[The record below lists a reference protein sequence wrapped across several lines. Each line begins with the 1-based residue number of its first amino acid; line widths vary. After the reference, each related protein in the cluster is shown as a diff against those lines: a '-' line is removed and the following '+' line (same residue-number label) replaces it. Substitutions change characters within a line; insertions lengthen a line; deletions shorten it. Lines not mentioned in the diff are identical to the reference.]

1 MGGGP
6 RLRHDDAVPVRLGF
20 EQHVDVVRAAGE
32 RLATLVAE
40 VDLGAPV
47 PTCPRWTVADLLAH
61 QTMVHRWAAAHV
73 AGGDPEAVP
82 SKRDLLASVPDLR
95 AHYRGGLVL
104 LLDALRAAP
113 ADLRA
118 MTFLRDAPAPREF
131 WARRQAHETT
141 VHAVDS
147 QSAALGRA
155 PTALEAAAAGI
166 TPEVA
171 LDGLDELLCGFV
183 TRGRSKTVLAT
194 PATVH
199 VRPTDVDEEWTMQ
212 VADSITTTHRATT
225 QDDGDAVLSGT
236 GTQLYLG
243 LWNRGDEVV
252 GRGRG
257 REVLAAWRKG
267 QRVTW
272 S

>member
-1 MGGGP
+1 MG
-6 RLRHDDAVPVRLGF
+6 RVRAVRHDGPVPVRLGF
-20 EQHVDVVRAAGE
+20 EEHVDVVRAAGE
-32 RLATLVAE
+32 RLAAQAE
-40 VDLGAPV
+40 AVDLATAV

-61 QTMVHRWAAAHV
+61 QTMVHRWAAAHLG
-73 AGGDPEAVP
+73 AGDPDAVP
-82 SKRDLLASVPDLR
+82 SKTALLGSVPDLR
-95 AHYRGGLVL
+95 GHYREGLGL

-118 MTFLRDAPAPREF
+118 MTFLRDAPPPREF

-141 VHAVDS
+141 VHAVDA
-147 QSAALGRA
+147 QAAALGRV
-155 PTALEAAAAGI
+155 PTALEVAAEGL

-171 LDGLDELLCGFV
+171 LDGLDELVCGFV
-183 TRGRSKTVLAT
+183 TRGRSKVVLDT

-199 VRPTDVDEEWTMQ
+199 VRPTDVDEEWTLE
-212 VADSITTTHRATT
+212 VASAITTTHRPTT

-257 REVLAAWRKG
+257 REVLAAWRDG

>member
-1 MGGGP
+1 M
-6 RLRHDDAVPVRLGF
+6 RHDGAVPVRLGF
-20 EQHVDVVRAAGE
+20 EQHVEVVRAAGG
-32 RLATLVAE
+32 RLAAQTAE
-40 VDLGAPV
+40 VDLAAAV

-61 QTMVHRWAAAHV
+61 QTTVHRWAAAHLS
-73 AGGDPEAVP
+73 GGDPEAAP
-82 SKRDLLASVPDLR
+82 TERDLLPSVPDLR
-95 AHYRGGLVL
+95 AHYAEGLAL
-104 LLDALRAAP
+104 LLEALRTAP
-113 ADLRA
+113 PDLEA

-141 VHAVDS
+141 VHAVDA
-147 QSAALGRA
+147 QAAALGRA
-155 PTALEAAAAGI
+155 PTALEVASEGL

-171 LDGLDELLCGFV
+171 LDGLDELVCGFV
-183 TRGRSKTVLAT
+183 TRGRSKVVLDA

-199 VRPTDVDEEWTMQ
+199 VRPTDVDEEWTMV
-212 VADSITTTHRATT
+212 VADAITTTHGPTS

-257 REVLAAWRKG
+257 REVLAAWRRG
-267 QRVTW
+267 QRVRW